1 MSKPISSPLFDE
13 DFLNEQ
19 HPQDNTDLTG
29 WNPNRRSSSS
39 LPHPSE
45 VQQTRFTDY
54 AFPPIRRSTA
64 IHTLSEDIASV
75 PMLPEVSEE
84 PFYREQRS
92 MSYSFTTQDDAKLF
106 NHHHLFLDTIMQED
120 EEDDDDQQQQDE
132 SKRTRSKSSAA
143 VMDIWHPSLKEDD
156 TKKWTMAN
164 NISGRRSSLIPPS
177 LLDQEDDRFT
187 GIRERMRRFS
197 LAPSSTAFMENTNYQ
212 NQQQQQQ
219 QQHTLASSSFFMNQR
234 RHSLAGPTNSTN
246 YNNNNNQLPSL
257 NQTSFSASSS
267 NQQQDV
273 ISDLAVRER
282 FSPPNDYLASSMILP
297 QPSKSDIIK
306 IDDMGKGTR
315 LDSEIL
321 NDAIFYVVEFKGG
334 RSDVFYSQ
342 QKTIKEYDL
351 VIVEADR
358 GRDIGKITMENIS
371 KQQLEI
377 FYSQLKNNNNQNPT
391 AEEKK
396 KYLPNEIYVKCIFRQ
411 ARSDEI
417 TLLMAK
423 GQDEAKALMVCQS
436 KIKQKKLNM
445 QVVDA
450 EYQWD
455 RRKLTFYFVA
465 EKRVDFR
472 ECAVNSIIQLK

>member
-1 MSKPISSPLFDE
+1 MNLLFKPIPLYNTKQPLFNE

-29 WNPNRRSSSS
+29 WNPSRRSSTT

-54 AFPPIRRSTA
+54 AFPPIRRNSA
-64 IHTLSEDIASV
+64 IHTLFEDIASV

-106 NHHHLFLDTIMQED
+106 NHHHLFLDTIMQEED
-120 EEDDDDQQQQDE
+120 EEDDQQQQDE

-143 VMDIWHPSLKEDD
+143 IMDIWHPSLKEDD
-156 TKKWTMAN
+156 AKKWTMAN

-177 LLDQEDDRFT
+177 LLDQEDEQVT
-187 GIRERMRRFS
+187 GIRERIRRFS
-197 LAPSSTAFMENTNYQ
+197 LAPPSTAFMENTNYH
-212 NQQQQQQ
+212 NQQHRQQIQQQ
-219 QQHTLASSSFFMNQR
+219 QQHTLASPSFFMNQR

-246 YNNNNNQLPSL
+246 YNNNNQLPSL
-257 NQTSFSASSS
+257 NQTSSSSAVSAS
-267 NQQQDV
+267 NQQQDI

-282 FSPPNDYLASSMILP
+282 FSPPNDHLANSMILP

-321 NDAIFYVVEFKGG
+321 NDAVFYVVEFKGG

-342 QKTIKEYDL
+342 QKTIKEHNL

-358 GRDIGKITMENIS
+358 GRDLGKITMENIS
-371 KQQLEI
+371 RQQLEI

-391 AEEKK
+391 TEEKK

-450 EYQWD
+450 EYQW
-455 RRKLTFYFVA
+455 Y
-465 EKRVDFR
+465 E
-472 ECAVNSIIQLK
+472 N